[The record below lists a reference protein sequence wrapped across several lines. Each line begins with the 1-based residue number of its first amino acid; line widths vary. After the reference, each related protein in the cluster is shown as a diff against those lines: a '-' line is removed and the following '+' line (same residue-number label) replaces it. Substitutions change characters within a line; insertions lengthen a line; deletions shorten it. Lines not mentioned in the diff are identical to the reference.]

1 MAVDNRAALAAHE
14 ALNRMADDV
23 IAGRIDGNAQQPAV
37 EQQPAQPYSAEQYA
51 QEQYAQYSEPQ
62 AYQEYQPG
70 EYLPDAAGAQTFSV
84 HYEPEQPQAEQDQ
97 YAQHAYTPE
106 QQAAAEAYA
115 AQFAESIGQT
125 AVEAAT
131 QHQASHQPQ
140 YATQEPATSEP
151 APPEAAVGAPVDP
164 APEPFVVPVVPVTP
178 PMAAVAA
185 PVVTVV
191 KEQPASGLLTYFA
204 VILSVFALALSA
216 YQGYVFNRSIDMMER
231 NVSRGEF
238 VRACRDMA
246 GAYYEVKQK
255 ASVLMPAA
263 DRGNIA
269 GASRVTEAN
278 RLEAQAA
285 ITKFGNLSNYLASF
299 QDISARVQYNELT
312 KTLNGILDVAR
323 TTPLT
328 DLDRVFAPADKLFT
342 AMSDDCGNPS
352 RVLKK

>member
-23 IAGRIDGNAQQPAV
+23 IAGRIDGNAQPPAD
-37 EQQPAQPYSAEQYA
+37 QQPAQQSYGAEQYA

-70 EYLPDAAGAQTFSV
+70 EYHPDTAAAQTYSV
-84 HYEPEQPQAEQDQ
+84 HYDPEQPQADP
-97 YAQHAYTPE
+97 YAQHNYTPE

-125 AVEAAT
+125 AVAAAT
-131 QHQASHQPQ
+131 QHQAEQ
-140 YATQEPATSEP
+140 QEYVPPEP
-151 APPEAAVGAPVDP
+151 APEPVAAEPADTTPPAPE
-164 APEPFVVPVVPVTP
+164 PEPFVVPVVPVTAP
-178 PMAAVAA
+178 AAATAAVAPA
-185 PVVTVV
+185 VAVV
-191 KEQPASGLLTYFA
+191 KEKQGSGALTYFA
-204 VILSVFALALSA
+204 VLLSVFALALSA

-231 NVSRGEF
+231 NAARGEF

-255 ASVLMPAA
+255 ISVLMPAA

-278 RLEAQAA
+278 RLEAQAS

-299 QDISARVQYNELT
+299 QDMSARVQYNELT